1 MTAPFSHGYALL
13 IAVDESAEPGWALP
27 DVAKDVSAL
36 QVVLVHPERC
46 AYLPDNV
53 KVVQG
58 EEATRAGILDGLSWL
73 RQKLA
78 EDKSD
83 NETAVVYYTG
93 HGLREIT
100 GREPVSYLVPYDAR
114 RDSLRL
120 SALRAEDFAAEVQ
133 ALNPKRLLVLL
144 DCCLAGAMGAKG
156 ASSGIEGFESVA
168 IPPNLFLSG
177 AKGVSPVEGSKGL
190 EGLARGS
197 GRAVLSSSQGDQLSW
212 IRCDRTMSIFTYH
225 LIEALTGHAQPQ
237 EGASEVL
244 VSDVMSYVWR
254 KVPESAHTD
263 WKKNQ
268 DPDYQV
274 SGNFPVALLLGGKG
288 LSKGQPAPDPRAV
301 LAGPGPQIV
310 QGDLVHGDKVG
321 GDHVT
326 VGNISSSVVAIGR
339 DARAQQTTKD

>member
-27 DVAKDVSAL
+27 DVAKDVKAL
-36 QVVLVHPERC
+36 QAVLVHPERC

-93 HGLREIT
+93 HGLRDIT
-100 GREPVSYLVPYDAR
+100 GTDPVSYLVPYDAR

-133 ALNPKRLLVLL
+133 AINPKRLLVLL

-156 ASSGIEGFESVA
+156 EGSGILGLESAAMPPGLFMPGAKGASSGASNQGQ
-168 IPPNLFLSG
+168 
-177 AKGVSPVEGSKGL
+177 KGL
-190 EGLARGS
+190 AQGS

-212 IRCDRTMSIFTYH
+212 IRSDRKMSIFTYH
-225 LIEALTGHAQPQ
+225 LIEALTGHARPQ
-237 EGASEVL
+237 EDVNTTEVS
-244 VSDVMSYVWR
+244 VFAVMDYVAK
-254 KVPESAHTD
+254 KVKENA
-263 WKKNQ
+263 
-268 DPDYQV
+268 
-274 SGNFPVALLLGGKG
+274 
-288 LSKGQPAPDPRAV
+288 
-301 LAGPGPQIV
+301 
-310 QGDLVHGDKVG
+310 
-321 GDHVT
+321 
-326 VGNISSSVVAIGR
+326 AIECN
-339 DARAQQTTKD
+339 AIQEP